1 MDVFDR
7 GIIAISDFVADKK
20 KLGLSMED
28 MKEIRYEESLRAI
41 FEGSV
46 DPIFIKDL
54 ECSYV
59 SINKACTEIF
69 GIPEQEIVGRT
80 DFDLFPNKVA
90 NEIQQV
96 DKKVFQGKV
105 VRKDV
110 SRIICEKNYVFE
122 ISKVPLY
129 DDEGKVYG
137 LLGIARDITRR
148 KYLENRQSEL
158 EIELLKEKRLSSI
171 GHLASGIAHNLS
183 NPLTAI
189 IGRAQLL
196 KLNMPDIEEL
206 DTIISQSKR
215 IKAIIDNMNIKSC
228 QEKDTSKKPLD
239 LNELLSIELFFLEA
253 DPYFKHEIHK
263 DFQFQDVLPLIE
275 GVYGDFSQGFI
286 SIIRYSIDLMRNSVE
301 KKLKVKTRS
310 DKNFI
315 YIDISDTGL
324 GISKEVASK
333 LFAQED
339 NALSFEVDSE
349 ENKQKFLRLSLY
361 RSYRILKSYGIEVDV
376 WSEIGK
382 GTTFSM
388 KIPYRETV

>member
-1 MDVFDR
+1 
-7 GIIAISDFVADKK
+7 
-20 KLGLSMED
+20 MED

-54 ECSYV
+54 EGRYV
-59 SINKACTEIF
+59 SINKACIEIF

-158 EIELLKEKRLSSI
+158 EIELLKERRLSSI

-196 KLNMPDIEEL
+196 KLNMPDIEGL
-206 DTIISQSKR
+206 DIIISQSKR
-215 IKAIIDNMNIKSC
+215 IKTIIDNMNIKSC

-253 DPYFKHEIHK
+253 DPYFKQEIHK

-286 SIIRYSIDLMRNSVE
+286 SIILYSIDLMRNSVE

-310 DKNFI
+310 DKYFI
-315 YIDISDTGL
+315 YIDISNTGC

-339 NALSFEVDSE
+339 NALSFKVDSE
-349 ENKQKFLRLSLY
+349 ENKQKFLRSGLY
-361 RSYRILKSYGIEVDV
+361 RSYWILKSYGIEVDV
-376 WSEIGK
+376 WSEIGE
-382 GTTFSM
+382 GTTFSV
-388 KIPYRETV
+388 KIPYRKTV

>member
-28 MKEIRYEESLRAI
+28 IKGIRYEESLRAI

-54 ECSYV
+54 EGRYV
-59 SINKACTEIF
+59 SINKACIEII

-80 DFDLFPNKVA
+80 DFNLFPNKVA

-129 DDEGKVYG
+129 DDERKVYG
-137 LLGIARDITRR
+137 LLGIAKDITRR
-148 KYLENRQSEL
+148 KCLENRQPEL
-158 EIELLKEKRLSSI
+158 EIELLEEKRLSSI

-183 NPLTAI
+183 NPLTVI

-196 KLNMPDIEEL
+196 KMKMPDIEEL
-206 DTIISQSKR
+206 DIIISQSKR
-215 IKAIIDNMNIKSC
+215 IKTIIDNMNIKSC

-253 DPYFKHEIHK
+253 DLYFKHEIHK

-275 GVYGDFSQGFI
+275 GIYGDFSQGFI

-315 YIDISDTGL
+315 YIDISDTGC

-333 LFAQED
+333 LFAPED
-339 NALSFEVDSE
+339 GTVSFELGSE
-349 ENKQKFLRLSLY
+349 EEKQKVLRLSLY

-382 GTTFSM
+382 GTTFII

>member
-28 MKEIRYEESLRAI
+28 IKGIRYEESLRAI

-54 ECSYV
+54 EGRYV
-59 SINKACTEIF
+59 SINKACIEIF

-80 DFDLFPNKVA
+80 DFNLFPNKVA

-129 DDEGKVYG
+129 DDERKVYG
-137 LLGIARDITRR
+137 LLGIAKDITRR
-148 KYLENRQSEL
+148 KCLENRQPEL
-158 EIELLKEKRLSSI
+158 EIELLEEKRLSSI

-183 NPLTAI
+183 NPLTVI

-196 KLNMPDIEEL
+196 KMKMPDIEEL
-206 DTIISQSKR
+206 DIIISQSKR
-215 IKAIIDNMNIKSC
+215 IKTIIDNMNIKSC

-253 DPYFKHEIHK
+253 DLYFKHEIHK

-275 GVYGDFSQGFI
+275 GIYGDFSQGFI

-315 YIDISDTGL
+315 YIDISDTGC

-333 LFAQED
+333 LFAPED
-339 NALSFEVDSE
+339 GTVSFELGSE
-349 ENKQKFLRLSLY
+349 EEKQKVLRLSLY

-382 GTTFSM
+382 GTTFII